1 MKFFSAAQKK
11 FNCHAISPDQR
22 KEWGGCVQK
31 AIVSQMHTYLTICD
45 QKSEIIQIKYKNKY
59 NVQYLLKS
67 YWNPDF
73 ITLYSYIHDLTS
85 RGLNTVSFRTGGQI
99 Y

>member
-1 MKFFSAAQKK
+1 MKFQLLVETRTYLLCKQVSMKFFSSAQKK

-22 KEWGGCVQK
+22 KEWEGCVQK

-59 NVQYLLKS
+59 L
-67 YWNPDF
+67 
-73 ITLYSYIHDLTS
+73 ITYNIS
-85 RGLNTVSFRTGGQI
+85 
-99 Y
+99 